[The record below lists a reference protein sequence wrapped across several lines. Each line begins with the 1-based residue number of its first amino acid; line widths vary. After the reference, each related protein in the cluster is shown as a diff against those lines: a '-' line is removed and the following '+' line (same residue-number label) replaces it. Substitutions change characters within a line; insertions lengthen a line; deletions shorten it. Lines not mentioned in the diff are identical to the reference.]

1 MTDHFVHWRTTRLGE
16 IIIIQW
22 GRITIPCNTS
32 LNREDTIYANKFCT
46 KKKHRRKHMCDSF
59 TVRMIG
65 WKAVTFE
72 NKVLQAFLGS
82 VFIMPCISYQE
93 EIKAT
98 LVLFLLISMFDCEC
112 WDSQVWTNAWQYL
125 FSFKSNFQLPLLRTQ
140 SKISARLLNKLNK
153 IIFSTTLPPSFK
165 TLSCFPCTVITFLY
179 FCKTDTFHIHLHIH
193 THTLWHTEQSTEKN
207 TVLTFFNYY

>member
-1 MTDHFVHWRTTRLGE
+1 M
-16 IIIIQW
+16 
-22 GRITIPCNTS
+22 CN
-32 LNREDTIYANKFCT
+32 
-46 KKKHRRKHMCDSF
+46 SF
-59 TVRMIG
+59 TVRIIS

-125 FSFKSNFQLPLLRTQ
+125 FSF
-140 SKISARLLNKLNK
+140 
-153 IIFSTTLPPSFK
+153 
-165 TLSCFPCTVITFLY
+165 
-179 FCKTDTFHIHLHIH
+179 
-193 THTLWHTEQSTEKN
+193 
-207 TVLTFFNYY
+207 